1 MDLPKHLKGADM
13 RTKSLSQRYFDFSE
27 PSSLKVV
34 KTYRQKYQGLSD
46 LLDKNPRLLV
56 LAHRDWAKL
65 LSHSNQG
72 RRSGFTSEQLLRSI
86 LVLFIEQLSYRDT
99 VIRIDTSEFLRHF
112 ARLGPG
118 STMDFSLLSKAF
130 CFLSAETVAAMNQV
144 LNAYA
149 VSEGK
154 ISGEKHRLDTTVYEA
169 NIHYPTDS
177 SLLWD
182 SFRTLTRLVRCIQ
195 RQLPELDLRHRFHDK
210 KVKKLF
216 TFIGR
221 NAASKRKA
229 TQRKV
234 QQHYRVLIGRV
245 RWIQH
250 VGQGVLDQI
259 ASAGYESADLAHY
272 LPLVHQIVDQA
283 DQRVL
288 HGIKLAA
295 DEKLYSLFEEHT
307 ELIQRGKAGN
317 AIEFGHKILLAQTGE
332 KFIHHYQV
340 MATRRE
346 DKDLLEPALEAHKD
360 LFGRYPE
367 LVAADK
373 GFYES
378 MKQIAALEGKIETV
392 SMGKKGRRNPQE
404 QAREKSEAFVEGQ
417 RFRAGVEGSIS
428 VLKRAFHLRHC
439 LFKGFKNYA
448 ASVGL
453 AVLCHNLV
461 LLTRL

>member
-1 MDLPKHLKGADM
+1 M
-13 RTKSLSQRYFDFSE
+13 RIKSTNQRYFDFSE

-34 KTYRQKYQGLSD
+34 KTYRRKYQALSD
-46 LLDKNPRLLV
+46 LLDENPRLLE
-56 LAHRDWAKL
+56 LAHRDWARL
-65 LSHSNQG
+65 LSSSKQG
-72 RRSGFTSEQLLRSI
+72 RRGRLTSEHLLRS
-86 LVLFIEQLSYRDT
+86 LVVKFIEQLSYRDT

-112 ARLGPG
+112 VRLGSG
-118 STMDFSLLSKAF
+118 ATMDFSLLSKAF
-130 CFLSAETVAAMNQV
+130 CFLSTETVAAMNQV

-149 VSEGK
+149 VSEDK
-154 ISGEKHRLDTTVYEA
+154 ISSQQHRLDTTVYEA

-182 SFRTLTRLVRCIQ
+182 SFRTLARLVRCIQ
-195 RQLPELDLRHRFHDK
+195 RELPNLGLRHRFHDK
-210 KVKKLF
+210 KVKKLY

-221 NAASKRKA
+221 NAASKRKT

-234 QQHYRVLIGRV
+234 KQHYRVLIGRV

-250 VGQGVLDQI
+250 VGQAVL
-259 ASAGYESADLAHY
+259 ARLESAGYESSDLAHY
-272 LPLVHQIVDQA
+272 LPLVDQIVTQA

-288 HGIKLAA
+288 QGIKLAA

-307 ELIQRGKAGN
+307 ELIQRGKAGK

-346 DKDLLEPALEAHKD
+346 DKDLLEPALAAHKD

-378 MKQIAALEGKIETV
+378 MEQIAALEDKIQTV
-392 SMGKKGRRNPQE
+392 SIAKKGRRTPPE
-404 QAREKSEAFVEGQ
+404 QTRERSDAFVEGQ

-428 VLKRAFHLRHC
+428 VLKRAFDLHRC

-448 ASVGL
+448 TSVGL

>member
-1 MDLPKHLKGADM
+1 M
-13 RTKSLSQRYFDFSE
+13 RIKSLSQRYFDFSE

-34 KTYRQKYQGLSD
+34 KTYRRKYQALSEVLEGNPD
-46 LLDKNPRLLV
+46 LLT
-56 LAHRDWAKL
+56 LAHRDWARL
-65 LSHSNQG
+65 LSSSQEG
-72 RRSGFTSEQLLRSI
+72 RTGDYTSEQLLRAL
-86 LVLFIEQLSYRDT
+86 LVMFLEDDSYRD
-99 VIRIDTSEFLRHF
+99 VVVRIDTSEFLRHF

-118 STMDFSLLSKAF
+118 STMDFSFLSKAF
-130 CFLSAETVAAMNQV
+130 CLLSAETVAAMNQV

-154 ISGEKHRLDTTVYEA
+154 ISGEQHRLDTTVYEA

-182 SFRTLTRLVRCIQ
+182 GFRTLARLVRNIQ
-195 RQLPELDLRHRFHDK
+195 KELPHLGLHHRFHDK
-210 KVKKLF
+210 KVKKLY

-221 NAASKRKA
+221 NAASKSKA

-234 QQHYRVLIGRV
+234 KRRYRVLIGRV

-250 VGQGVLDQI
+250 VGQGVLDQV
-259 ASAGYESADLAHY
+259 ASAGYESPDLAHY
-272 LPLVHQIVDQA
+272 LPLVHQVVTQA

-288 HGIKLAA
+288 QGRKLAA

-307 ELIQRGKAGN
+307 ELIKRGKAGK

-346 DKDLLEPALEAHKD
+346 DKDLLEPALAAHKD
-360 LFGRYPE
+360 LFGRYPD

-378 MKQIAALEGKIETV
+378 MKQIAALEGKIRTV
-392 SMGKKGRRNPQE
+392 SIGKKGRRNPQE
-404 QAREKSEAFVEGQ
+404 QARERSDAFVEGQ

-428 VLKRAFHLRHC
+428 VLKRAFHLRRC